1 MYFNFSICIILFLM
15 MQLVIIKGAYIY
27 LEKWEMK
34 WCVKTQFQSDADF
47 AEHKWFKAIY
57 IFSE

>member
-1 MYFNFSICIILFLM
+1 MISYY
-15 MQLVIIKGAYIY
+15 QRGIY
-27 LEKWEMK
+27 LLGEMGDEMM
-34 WCVKTQFQSDADF
+34 CVKTQFQSDADF